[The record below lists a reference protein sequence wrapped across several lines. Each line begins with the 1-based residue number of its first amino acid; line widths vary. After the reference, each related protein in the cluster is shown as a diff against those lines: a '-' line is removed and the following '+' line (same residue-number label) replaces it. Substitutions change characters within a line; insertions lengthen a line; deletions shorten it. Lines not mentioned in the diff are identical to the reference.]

1 MPIDYTLSVL
11 LSAFL
16 LFQVQPLIGKV
27 ILPWFGGTPMVWSTV
42 LLFFQTLLTAGYAYA
57 TWLVTKLRPRMQ
69 GRIHLGALAVSLGLV
84 ALTAFSWPSPL
95 TPDPSWRPTLGAAP
109 IPGILRILAAA
120 VGVPYLILSA
130 NSTLMQTWFFRQH
143 GDPLPYRLYA
153 LSNVGS
159 LLALVSY
166 PLVFEPLMTL
176 RVQAD
181 VWAVAYVL
189 FAVAA
194 GVLAWRASGPPADI
208 KASRQESPAVSQRP
222 TWQQYALWVGLAA
235 VASSLLVSVTNQMTQ
250 EVAVIPFLWVLPL
263 AVYLLTFV
271 LAFSGERFYDRRLY
285 LVAFGA
291 LSLFSL
297 WSLVRFPP
305 FSLATQLT
313 AYTLLLFV
321 ACMLCHNE
329 LYRLRPLP
337 GFLSAFYLMVAIGGA
352 LGGMF
357 VTLLAPSLFS
367 SGFWELQWSLVAA
380 GLLMTVILIRE
391 RPGEAPKRRKH
402 GGRRPANRIPR
413 RITPAVWSASGL
425 VVLLAGLTLLIMRT
439 TGSAALLSLRSFYG
453 ISRVWAINTDQPD
466 ILAYQFT
473 HGKTVHG
480 FQFAA
485 DRFRVLPT
493 AFYSDT
499 SGVGLAF
506 LQNPV
511 RPGSIRVGGLGM
523 GVGVIAAYGQPGDT
537 FRFYEI
543 NPDVIRIA
551 EGEGGYFSFLS
562 DTPAQVDVVQG
573 DARLALEDELAKG
586 NQEAFDLLVLDAFS
600 GDTIPLHL
608 LTREAFEI
616 YLKQLA
622 PGGIIAVHVSNR
634 NFDLALEVY
643 RLADAFDLSAV
654 KIEDAGDG
662 LQSYDSVWMLLT
674 NNQTFLSN
682 PNIIARASPRPAIP
696 ASLPVW
702 TDNYSNLLAVLK

>member
-1 MPIDYTLSVL
+1 MPLDYTLSVL

-16 LFQVQPLIGKV
+16 LFQVQPLIGKF

-42 LLFFQTLLTAGYAYA
+42 LLFFQALLTAGYAYA
-57 TWLVTKLRPRMQ
+57 TWLLTRLRPKLQ
-69 GRIHLGALAVSLGLV
+69 GWVHLV
-84 ALTAFSWPSPL
+84 ALGMSLSLIALAAISWPSPL
-95 TPDPSWRPTLGAAP
+95 TPDPSWRPTLGAPP

-130 NSTLMQTWFFRQH
+130 NSTLMQAWFHRQH

-166 PLVFEPLMTL
+166 PLVFEPLMSL
-176 RVQAD
+176 PVQAD
-181 VWAVAYVL
+181 VWSAAYVL
-189 FAVAA
+189 FAAAA
-194 GVLAWRASGPPADI
+194 GVLAWRAARQPDAGPLSQAAAQPSG
-208 KASRQESPAVSQRP
+208 QRP
-222 TWQQYALWVGLAA
+222 AWRQYALWVGLAA
-235 VASSLLVSVTNQMTQ
+235 VASSLLVSVTNQITQ

-271 LAFSGERFYDRRLY
+271 LAFSGERLYNRRLY
-285 LVAFGA
+285 LIGYGG
-291 LSLFSL
+291 LSFFSL
-297 WSLVRFPP
+297 WSLVRYPP
-305 FSLATQLT
+305 FGLATQLT
-313 AYTLLLFV
+313 AYALLLFA

-329 LYRLRPLP
+329 LYRQRPQP
-337 GFLSAFYLMVAIGGA
+337 GFLPGFYLMVALGGA

-367 SGFWELQWSLVAA
+367 TGFWELQWGLVAA
-380 GLLMTVILIRE
+380 GVLMVL
-391 RPGEAPKRRKH
+391 
-402 GGRRPANRIPR
+402 
-413 RITPAVWSASGL
+413 
-425 VVLLAGLTLLIMRT
+425 VLLRDRPPGTAKRKKRGRPQIESDRRRMSPAAWATSGMVVALAALTLVIMRS

-485 DRFRVLPT
+485 DRFRKLPT

-499 SGVGLAF
+499 SGVGMAF
-506 LQNPV
+506 LLNPQ
-511 RPGSIRVGGLGM
+511 RPGPIRVGGLGM
-523 GVGVIAAYGQPGDT
+523 GVGVIAAYGQPGDA

-573 DARLALEDELAKG
+573 DARLALEDELAQG
-586 NQEAFDLLVLDAFS
+586 EPEAFDLLVLDAFS

-608 LTREAFEI
+608 LTRQAFDI
-616 YLKQLA
+616 YLQHLA
-622 PGGIIAVHVSNR
+622 PHGIIAVHVSNR

-674 NNQTFLSN
+674 KNQTFLSN
-682 PNIIARASPRPAIP
+682 PNIVSRASPRPAIP